1 MDGKCWK
8 ALVATSLLAAS
19 AGCRGTGSKA
29 TTSGVPVPPAAAA
42 ATGQGN
48 AISRLF
54 APKPPGPVPQ
64 FQPVDAAVADAG
76 KKKGPIK
83 AETVAALANAQ
94 VGAAFDFQ
102 DEGTVNPNLDRL
114 ADDARQKY
122 QRALELDPKNR
133 DALQGLAR
141 LYTRLGD
148 RERAIA
154 TLQTLQS
161 YYPQDHKIAYELA
174 LTHAR
179 FEDWTNGISACRN
192 ALAGDPENRRY
203 QKTLGI
209 LTARTGN
216 FEEGFNTLAGVM
228 PEPDA
233 RMTMAK
239 ILADMERMDLAEQQ
253 VKLALKADPNHPLA
267 REWVAAQS
275 APQSTPLGTTSIQP
289 VEYTQPRE

>member
-19 AGCRGTGSKA
+19 AGCRTGSK
-29 TTSGVPVPPAAAA
+29 TTSGMPAPPAA
-42 ATGQGN
+42 GGSN
-48 AISRLF
+48 AVSRMF
-54 APKPPGPVPQ
+54 KPKPAGPVPQ

-76 KKKGPIK
+76 KKKGPLK

-102 DEGTVNPNLDRL
+102 EEGTVNPNLDRL
-114 ADDARQKY
+114 ADDARQKF
-122 QRALELDPKNR
+122 QKALELDPKNR

-141 LYTRLGD
+141 LYTRIGD
-148 RERAIA
+148 RDRAIS

-161 YYPQDHKIAYELA
+161 HYPNDHKVAYELA

-179 FEDWTNGISACRN
+179 FEDWTNGIAACRN

-216 FEEGFNTLAGVM
+216 FEEGFTTLASVM
-228 PEPDA
+228 PEAEA

-239 ILADMERMDLAEQQ
+239 VLADSDRADLAEQQ
-253 VKLALKADPNHPLA
+253 VKLALKADPNFAPAHQWLA
-267 REWVAAQS
+267 ERK
-275 APQSTPLGTTSIQP
+275 APAGDVQP
-289 VEYTQPRE
+289 VEFRVPEVK

>member
-19 AGCRGTGSKA
+19 AGCRGTGSKT
-29 TTSGVPVPPAAAA
+29 TTSGLPTPSAV
-42 ATGQGN
+42 GGEGN
-48 AISRLF
+48 AVTRMF
-54 APKPPGPVPQ
+54 KPKPPGPVPQ
-64 FQPVDAAVADAG
+64 FQPVDAAVVDAG
-76 KKKGPIK
+76 KKKGPLK

-102 DEGTVNPNLDRL
+102 EEGTVNPNLDRL
-114 ADDARQKY
+114 ADDARQKF
-122 QRALELDPKNR
+122 QKALEQDPKNR
-133 DALQGLAR
+133 EALQGLAR

-148 RERAIA
+148 RERAVS

-161 YYPQDHKIAYELA
+161 HYPNDHRVSYELA

-179 FEDWTNGISACRN
+179 FEDWTNGIAACRN

-216 FEEGFNTLAGVM
+216 FEEGFTTLASVM
-228 PEPDA
+228 PEAEA
-233 RMTMAK
+233 RFTMAK
-239 ILADMERMDLAEQQ
+239 VLADTDRPDLAEQQ
-253 VKLALKADPNHPLA
+253 VKLALKADPNFAPAHQWLA
-267 REWVAAQS
+267 ARK
-275 APQSTPLGTTSIQP
+275 APAGEIQP
-289 VEYTQPRE
+289 VDFRAEGK